1 MITGLVISVILIL
14 LASLYIINRKYD
26 ELLEENLKLIND
38 INTLQS
44 INDNLVEDQEHMLKQ
59 LKIE

>member
-44 INDNLVEDQEHMLKQ
+44 INDNLVEDQEHMMKQ